1 MNSSEARNRY
11 RDAVRTLVGLIPAG
25 RVLAYGD
32 IAELLGCGGPRQVGR
47 VMSHFGDGLPWWRV
61 TRADGRPAE
70 GHDER
75 ALVQYR
81 IEETPLRYTRGSR
94 ASDIDSSWRV
104 AISRARWQPS
114 EQDWARID
122 ELAELLATAAVED

>member
-32 IAELLGCGGPRQVGR
+32 IAELLGFGGPRQVGR

-94 ASDIDSSWRV
+94 ERYRCFMACGNIPG
-104 AISRARWQPS
+104 A
-114 EQDWARID
+114 
-122 ELAELLATAAVED
+122 LAAFGTGLGADR